1 MDLKMNVYSPALE
14 LLGILEVQRSVIWE
28 TRAFSSGSFST
39 ESLIT
44 DESRSLLV
52 LENIIWIEGEM
63 AGIIEYVQRQA
74 GADGPYI
81 TAKGRDLTGILDR
94 RILWGQYDLY
104 GPVPD
109 LMRRLVDDCCIHPTR
124 GDLKARVIP
133 GALPWRTP
141 PPPPAKRSASSR
153 LAGPFWRP
161 WRSWGRRTRWPLA
174 SASIRRSPGLSSGPA
189 TAWTAPRGRRSTSR
203 SSTPRSWT
211 TCSPATTPNDSLD
224 DYDYGEEDSEEWETE
239 EEESDEPDADGGS
252 AEEDDGDSVK

>member
-52 LENIIWIEGEM
+52 PENIIWIEGET

-94 RILWGQYDLY
+94 RILWGKYDLY

-133 GALPWRTP
+133 GLALEDAA
-141 PPPPAKRSASSR
+141 PASGEKVRKQQTGGTLLEALEELGEAYQVAFGVR
-153 LAGPFWRP
+153 FNPEVPRMEFWARY
-161 WRSWGRRTRWPLA
+161 GVD
-174 SASIRRSPGLSSGPA
+174 
-189 TAWTAPRGRRSTSR
+189 RSTGQTVNEPVFY
-203 SSTPRSWT
+203 STE
-211 TCSPATTPNDSLD
+211 LD
-224 DYDYGEEDSEEWETE
+224 DVLTSDY
-239 EEESDEPDADGGS
+239 A
-252 AEEDDGDSVK
+252 